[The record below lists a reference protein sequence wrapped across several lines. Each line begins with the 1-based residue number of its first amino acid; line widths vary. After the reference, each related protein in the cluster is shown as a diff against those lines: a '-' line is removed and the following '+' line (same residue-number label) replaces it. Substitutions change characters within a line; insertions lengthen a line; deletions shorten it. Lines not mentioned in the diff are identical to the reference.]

1 MKIRRRN
8 KKLRCVNKKLNLN
21 QLSSIRI
28 AKEDV
33 DEQFYIWFGIT
44 DQIDG
49 DRIRQVEAGC
59 VMWWEVLPLLVI
71 FFLVPGT

>member
-33 DEQFYIWFGIT
+33 DEQFYICFIW
-44 DQIDG
+44 
-49 DRIRQVEAGC
+49 
-59 VMWWEVLPLLVI
+59 
-71 FFLVPGT
+71 